1 MNVEEFIS
9 LKIGQTQVQYAEPR
23 MEYYTEP
30 RGYPP
35 QPADYGYAA
44 DYGNRA
50 TVCVRSPKNAPC
62 FLGSGSRLH
71 RCSMLRSI
79 VLAAQDTHTHTHT
92 HTHLGYDYY
101 GGYYGGGYGYGYEY
115 GPGYGP
121 EYGYDYGPAYAYDQ
135 GYAAPAAYGGA
146 YPSPYR

>member
-1 MNVEEFIS
+1 M
-9 LKIGQTQVQYAEPR
+9 Q
-23 MEYYTEP
+23 YYTEP

-50 TVCVRSPKNAPC
+50 TVCVRSAKNAPC

-79 VLAAQDTHTHTHT
+79 VLAAQDTHT